1 MRRNA
6 LTQVFMATSSNMGV
20 VEAGTIAIT
29 DAMGIIVGAALGP
42 GFAYGTV
49 TVANHFL
56 RYSLP
61 VTSN

>member
-1 MRRNA
+1 
-6 LTQVFMATSSNMGV
+6 MATSSNMGV